1 MNRSS
6 LLAIV
11 AGIAVL
17 VALVSMITRN
27 SAGNPT
33 DAALNPQVLVQPVSQ
48 TDNQNSQAAPAA
60 GQTQSTDSSVAVIP
74 AASQGADQSGLVLPE
89 LSPALLSIFVPL
101 PTEATPGNYPMSEA
115 LVQLGRLLFHD
126 PRLSSSQQMSCATCH
141 PLDRFG
147 VDGLTVSMGRDNI
160 PVKRNAQTVFNAALH
175 IAQFWDGR
183 SPSVEEQAKVP
194 IVSTAEMGIDLPE
207 TVEAILGTI
216 PGYAPLF
223 ANAFPK
229 DPDPITYDNVGT
241 AIGAFERRLLTP
253 SRFDRFL
260 AGDRNQLNEQEQ
272 RGLQTFIALGCA
284 NCHMGTTVGGL
295 LFKKLGDFEAYPT
308 SDLGRFEITQSE
320 QDRYV
325 FKVAGLRNVAKT
337 APYLH
342 DGSIATLEE
351 MVRIMARY
359 QLGIPANEAQVADVV
374 VFLNTLTGELPLQYI
389 AVPPLPPSGPDTAK
403 AAEGNG

>member
-11 AGIAVL
+11 TGIAVL
-17 VALVSMITRN
+17 VAIVSLVTRN
-27 SAGNPT
+27 STENSAGT
-33 DAALNPQVLVQPVSQ
+33 TLNPQVLVQTASQ
-48 TDNQNSQAAPAA
+48 TAGEVASTV
-60 GQTQSTDSSVAVIP
+60 GQTQSTGPDVAANP
-74 AASQGADQSGLVLPE
+74 AAGQGVEQNGLVLPE

-126 PRLSSSQQMSCATCH
+126 PRLSSSQKMSCATCH

-147 VDGLTVSMGRDNI
+147 VDGLTVSMGRNNV

-183 SPSVEEQAKVP
+183 SPSVEEQAKIP
-194 IVSTAEMGIDLPE
+194 IVSTAEMALQRPA
-207 TVEAILGTI
+207 TVEALLHTI
-216 PGYAPLF
+216 PGYDPLF
-223 ANAFPK
+223 ASAFPS
-229 DPDPITYDNVGT
+229 DTNPITYDNVGT
-241 AIGAFERRLLTP
+241 AIGAFERRLITP

-260 AGDRNQLNEQEQ
+260 VGDRNQLNEQEQ

-308 SDLGRFEITQSE
+308 SDLGRFEITRSE

-359 QLGIPANEAQVADVV
+359 QLGIPANDAQVADVV
-374 VFLNTLTGELPLQYI
+374 VFLNTLTGELPLQYV

-403 AAEGNG
+403 IAEGNG